1 MTPVEFKAFI
11 RPNRPRF
18 AKLVETAKITPDN

>member
-1 MTPVEFKAFI
+1 MTSVQFKGFI
-11 RPNRPRF
+11 QAESARF